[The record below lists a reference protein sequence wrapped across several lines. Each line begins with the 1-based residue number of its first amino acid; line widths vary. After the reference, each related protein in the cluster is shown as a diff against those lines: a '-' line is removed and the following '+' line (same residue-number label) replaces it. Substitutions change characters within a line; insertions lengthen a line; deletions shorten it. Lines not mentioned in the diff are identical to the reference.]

1 MGTLLWVLGL
11 TGCLFLLDRFLL
23 WVESRGWIYYRRT
36 KPGRG
41 AATYHLLEW
50 NAVLD
55 PTMRQVQEERIREE
69 KGEEESGAPPAKDDP
84 GGVAGSMPRD
94 SSERAARREEE
105 DG

>member
-1 MGTLLWVLGL
+1 MRILWIVGL
-11 TGCLFLLDRFLL
+11 AVGLFVLDRILL

-55 PTMRQVQEERIREE
+55 PTMRQVQEERIREKRE
-69 KGEEESGAPPAKDDP
+69 EEESGAPPARDHPDP
-84 GGVAGSMPRD
+84 GEEPARD
-94 SSERAARREEE
+94 PSSEGAGENEVEGR
-105 DG
+105 

>member
-1 MGTLLWVLGL
+1 VRILWIVGL
-11 TGCLFLLDRFLL
+11 AVGLFVLDRILL

-55 PTMRQVQEERIREE
+55 PTMRQVQEERIREKRE
-69 KGEEESGAPPAKDDP
+69 EEESGAPPARDHP
-84 GGVAGSMPRD
+84 GETTGPKPDRSAQEV
-94 SSERAARREEE
+94 E
-105 DG
+105 DEGGP